1 MPRPRPFAAA
11 RGHSDG
17 CAAQPTPP
25 RGASCMQVCH
35 GPSAVRHNRRGRTWG
50 HHGAGSRDR
59 RAARRRAGR
68 PAYGRSRRRRPWKV
82 CSSLVVPRPRTSTL
96 GVLGCAA
103 LELVGGKKRRWVR
116 GGDCAPA
123 VDGRL
128 DGHAGCRARGAAI
141 RPPPP
146 PPPSPSC
153 ALAGRGASAWL
164 VCATLAGVA
173 PGGGGGGG
181 VGFMDRFCGVGRR

>member
-1 MPRPRPFAAA
+1 MPRPRPLTAA

-35 GPSAVRHNRRGRTWG
+35 GPSAVRHNRRGRAWG

-59 RAARRRAGR
+59 RAAGR

-82 CSSLVVPRPRTSTL
+82 CSSLVDPRPPTSTL

-103 LELVGGKKRRWVR
+103 LELVGGKKHRWAR
-116 GGDCAPA
+116 GGDGAPT
-123 VDGRL
+123 VDDRRMVMLGVGRAARRFAPL
-128 DGHAGCRARGAAI
+128 PLPRLRRRARSPAA
-141 RPPPP
+141 
-146 PPPSPSC
+146 
-153 ALAGRGASAWL
+153 GASAWL
-164 VCATLAGVA
+164 GVRDAGWRGA
-173 PGGGGGGG
+173 W
-181 VGFMDRFCGVGRR
+181 RRWRGCWVHGSFLRCR